1 MKKIIYLLL
10 ILFVVPMY
18 ACNNLE
24 TFEVEEYLDT
34 EPILIPEDE
43 IAFLHISDTHGSDR
57 SLEPACG
64 FLNMTDC
71 SFGLLSGD
79 IDATSEMKDMLLSCT
94 KPFLMIPGNHD
105 AYDDG
110 GEHKFRTRMLDPMQD
125 INNVVFGAEQCN
137 YWHRDFYK
145 AGYSLRVIGI
155 DQWQTDHYSPQER
168 ESPSILTQEQIDW
181 FIQVLKDSYDFDGI
195 VIMIHEGF
203 GNAHILQRDMNY
215 TNDFISIYA
224 KDYQNCYD
232 YAGIQNAPLIPDIVE
247 AYLSGENITEKKY
260 MNANDHDYITV
271 TTDFL
276 GPHDNFIAYFG
287 GHAHWDMVEHLKDY
301 PRQLQSLV
309 AYGGYR
315 TGSSLNDLVKTVNG
329 EFSFTINLNM
339 IDFKNRTITIK
350 RLGSTIKV
358 DGTKRE
364 QISFTY

>member
-1 MKKIIYLLL
+1 MKKNIYLLL

-125 INNVVFGAEQCN
+125 INNVIFGAEQCN

-155 DQWQTDHYSPQER
+155 DQWQTDHYSHKER

-195 VIMIHEGF
+195 IIMIHEGF
-203 GNAHILQRDMNY
+203 GNATVGQRDTNV

-224 KDYQNCYD
+224 KDYENGYD
-232 YAGIQNAPLIPDIVE
+232 YAGVYNTLIIPDIVE
-247 AYLSGENITEKKY
+247 AYLTGENLAAKGY
-260 MNANDHDYITV
+260 MNANYLDKVTV
-271 TTDFL
+271 TTDFQ

>member
-1 MKKIIYLLL
+1 MKKNIYLLL

-79 IDATSEMKDMLLSCT
+79 IDATSEMKGMLLSCT

-155 DQWQTDHYSPQER
+155 DQWQTDHYSHKER

-195 VIMIHEGF
+195 IIMIHEGF
-203 GNAHILQRDMNY
+203 GNAMVGQRDTNV

-224 KDYQNCYD
+224 KDYENGYD
-232 YAGIQNAPLIPDIVE
+232 YAGVYNTLIIPDIVE
-247 AYLSGENITEKKY
+247 AYLTGENLAAKEY
-260 MNANDHDYITV
+260 MNANYLDKVTV
-271 TTDFL
+271 TTDFQ
-276 GPHDNFIAYFG
+276 GPHNNFIAYFG